1 MKTKGN
7 WVIKTNAGGY
17 YCGNASFDPQL
28 RHAQIYV
35 WKEKA
40 EEAIE
45 VFKKR
50 EIFPAEIAYE
60 VIAVAEP
67 KELKDTEAEWI
78 KIEADLAETK
88 YVCSACDFN
97 VMSWFGEHDGYIR
110 ERSVLMMRFCP
121 HCGKSM
127 INSTLE
133 DD

>member
-50 EIFPAEIAYE
+50 ELFPSEITYE

-67 KELKDTEAEWI
+67 KELKDTQAEWI
-78 KIEADLAETK
+78 KIERDIGKGHILTK
-88 YVCSACDFN
+88 YQCSACGVFLASKAN
-97 VMSWFGEHDGYIR
+97 
-110 ERSVLMMRFCP
+110 FCP
-121 HCGKSM
+121 NCGKQM
-127 INSTLE
+127 TNALTE
-133 DD
+133 D